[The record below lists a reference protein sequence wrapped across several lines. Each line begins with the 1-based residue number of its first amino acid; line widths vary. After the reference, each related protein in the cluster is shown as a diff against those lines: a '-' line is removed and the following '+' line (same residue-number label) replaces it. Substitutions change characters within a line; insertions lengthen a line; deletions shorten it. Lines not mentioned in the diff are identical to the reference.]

1 MLERVLVAL
10 AMGIV
15 VICEVLDMSIFF
27 WHKWVGR

>member
-10 AMGIV
+10 AMGVV

-27 WHKWVGR
+27 LHKWVGR